1 MVCLSFGGSFHFR
14 HMWLR
19 QVTPV
24 FQERQ
29 QTEGNRRW
37 RRREE
42 KRLSEQ
48 IRIRGGKPLKSCAPS
63 PSSTS
68 WPALYLFAKRSSRQR
83 QDIFGA
89 LNYIHHCENI
99 PTKIKVLCFE
109 RPIILALACQRFY
122 NERAISSHW
131 PLFNLQISLNLA
143 WPGKT
148 VSQTLK
154 QVWAKNISLQHIS
167 MVLNFEMLRA
177 IAFLKPAKAFLWI
190 WLPIIGQKVGI
201 GTKEGVF
208 VVCGS
213 FRIS

>member
-29 QTEGNRRW
+29 QAEGNRRW

-48 IRIRGGKPLKSCAPS
+48 TRIRGGRLLKSCAPS

-89 LNYIHHCENI
+89 LNYITVKTFQPKLKYC
-99 PTKIKVLCFE
+99 VLNDLLFLLWPAKGFTMKEPSPHIDPCFIF
-109 RPIILALACQRFY
+109 RFHSTLLDQAKQYLKLWNKSQQR
-122 NERAISSHW
+122 
-131 PLFNLQISLNLA
+131 
-143 WPGKT
+143 
-148 VSQTLK
+148 TL
-154 QVWAKNISLQHIS
+154 VYNISPW
-167 MVLNFEMLRA
+167 F
-177 IAFLKPAKAFLWI
+177 
-190 WLPIIGQKVGI
+190 
-201 GTKEGVF
+201 
-208 VVCGS
+208 
-213 FRIS
+213 

>member
-1 MVCLSFGGSFHFR
+1 MVCLSLGGSFHFR

-29 QTEGNRRW
+29 QAEGNRRW

-48 IRIRGGKPLKSCAPS
+48 IRIRGGRLLKSCAPS

-99 PTKIKVLCFE
+99 PTKIKVLCFD
-109 RPIILALACQRFY
+109 RPMILALTKPRYLEHLLALT
-122 NERAISSHW
+122 
-131 PLFNLQISLNLA
+131 PVVGLNTFSDFAHPCLLK
-143 WPGKT
+143 GT
-148 VSQTLK
+148 VETIYIHFWS
-154 QVWAKNISLQHIS
+154 
-167 MVLNFEMLRA
+167 
-177 IAFLKPAKAFLWI
+177 
-190 WLPIIGQKVGI
+190 
-201 GTKEGVF
+201 
-208 VVCGS
+208 
-213 FRIS
+213 

>member
-48 IRIRGGKPLKSCAPS
+48 TRIRGGRLLKSCAPS

-109 RPIILALACQRFY
+109 RPIILALTCPRASPRINPCLIFRFHSTLLDQAKQYLKLWNKSEQR
-122 NERAISSHW
+122 
-131 PLFNLQISLNLA
+131 
-143 WPGKT
+143 
-148 VSQTLK
+148 TL
-154 QVWAKNISLQHIS
+154 VYNISPW
-167 MVLNFEMLRA
+167 F
-177 IAFLKPAKAFLWI
+177 
-190 WLPIIGQKVGI
+190 
-201 GTKEGVF
+201 
-208 VVCGS
+208 
-213 FRIS
+213 